1 MKYLLVLALLF
12 NPCLLMAQG
21 FVQKTNEVN
30 LNFKENAKPTS
41 ENTPVIKWLYPSVEF
56 TMSQKNELQVEAL
69 VTSVL
74 PLAEVRVRVLD
85 TDNTEVVNSLV
96 NPKEMINGIVKKKIF
111 LLNGQNTIEVVAK
124 NEKGA
129 VISSSRMVSV
139 GLDAI
144 ADAVAVDRKDYALL
158 FATDKYENW
167 DDLINPINDAQTIK
181 KELDAKYGFETEL
194 VENPDHEDVFA
205 KLVDY
210 TQKKYKPQD
219 QLFIFIAGHGFFD
232 EILNEGYVVGRNSL
246 KNDKGKTSYVS
257 YERLRSLINNIPCE
271 HIFLVM
277 DVCYGGTFDPIV
289 ARSRSIE
296 NTVSERQFLAR
307 KLTYKTRRFLT
318 SGGKEYVP
326 DGRPGYHSP
335 FASKF
340 IQALKEN
347 GGTDRILTL
356 DEIKTYVERLT
367 PEPRYGGF
375 GDNNPA
381 SDFVFVVKVK

>member
-12 NPCLLMAQG
+12 NTCLLMAQG

-129 VISSSRMVSV
+129 IISSSRMVSV